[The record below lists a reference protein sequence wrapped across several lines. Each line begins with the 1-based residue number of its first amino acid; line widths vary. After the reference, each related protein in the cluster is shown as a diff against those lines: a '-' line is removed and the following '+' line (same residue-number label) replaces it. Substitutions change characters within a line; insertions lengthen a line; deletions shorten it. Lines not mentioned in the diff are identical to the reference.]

1 MFVTPPHL
9 RCFWFEI
16 VETVRRLALTS
27 GIVCIEDE
35 TARQMAAFLFCL
47 AAIELYEY
55 FEPYKLESNQ
65 TLSLLAQWMLLFM
78 FVTALAEKVH
88 VWDGA
93 RCLLPAARCPLPAVV
108 R

>member
-1 MFVTPPHL
+1 M
-9 RCFWFEI
+9 
-16 VETVRRLALTS
+16 
-27 GIVCIEDE
+27 CIEDE

-55 FEPYKLESNQ
+55 FEPYKLESDQ

-93 RCLLPAARCPLPAVV
+93 RCPLPAARCPLPAARCGLLKYISQATNVILPPPPPLSSAADSA
-108 R
+108 